1 MAQNEESAF
10 DGVRNI
16 FVTSTPAQNF
26 TQSATGLRWIT
37 SFEDSQPAGA
47 SNPYL
52 VKLGEDRLLLLWE
65 AQEELQFGFL
75 DGSGK
80 LVGNIY
86 HGSGR
91 LSDCQPV
98 ILEGSVWW
106 YCTAKSGPVFYR
118 LDPKT
123 GGLEC
128 LNGSVSVT
136 LDPNGGTVSPS
147 MVSVTYGAS
156 YGPLPDPVRL
166 DYAFAGWY
174 LDQGGTKLRVTEDTQ
189 VTIGRDHTLYAQ
201 WTPAPHTHDY
211 KADVTPPSCT
221 EGATPP
227 TPVPS
232 AAIPIGIP
240 TPRPWATA
248 WDRQSASKNPPAQI
262 QDCRSAPVSA
272 AATVSRRP

>member
-1 MAQNEESAF
+1 M
-10 DGVRNI
+10 NI

-26 TQSATGLRWIT
+26 TQSATELRWIT

-106 YCTAKSGPVFYR
+106 YCTAKRGPMFYR

-123 GGLEC
+123 C
-128 LNGSVSVT
+128 
-136 LDPNGGTVSPS
+136 
-147 MVSVTYGAS
+147 
-156 YGPLPDPVRL
+156 
-166 DYAFAGWY
+166 
-174 LDQGGTKLRVTEDTQ
+174 
-189 VTIGRDHTLYAQ
+189 
-201 WTPAPHTHDY
+201 
-211 KADVTPPSCT
+211 
-221 EGATPP
+221 
-227 TPVPS
+227 
-232 AAIPIGIP
+232 
-240 TPRPWATA
+240 
-248 WDRQSASKNPPAQI
+248 
-262 QDCRSAPVSA
+262 
-272 AATVSRRP
+272 